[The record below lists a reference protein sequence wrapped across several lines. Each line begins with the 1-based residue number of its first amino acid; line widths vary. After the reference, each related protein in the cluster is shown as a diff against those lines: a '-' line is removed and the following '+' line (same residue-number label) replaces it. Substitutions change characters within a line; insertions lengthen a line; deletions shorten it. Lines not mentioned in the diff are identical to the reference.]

1 MNIPVHLLG
10 LGAMV
15 SLFLI
20 YQQKD
25 RRRILLCK
33 LSADVFW
40 IAHYFLLGA
49 TAGMIPNLV
58 GIFRELVF
66 INRGKKKWASTPLW
80 AALFILINLT
90 LGILSFDIWYDI
102 IPIVASS
109 FVTISLWINNPTLTK
124 LITLPVCAAFLTY
137 DLFVGSYMGILNES
151 ISIVSIIL
159 FFIKKSKGDKR
170 HA

>member
-10 LGAMV
+10 LGAMI

-66 INRGKKKWASTPLW
+66 INRGKKKWAATPFW

-90 LGILSFDIWYDI
+90 LGILSFDVWSDI
-102 IPIVASS
+102 IPIIASS
-109 FVTISLWINNPTLTK
+109 FVTVSLWINNPNLTK

-137 DLFVGSYMGILNES
+137 DIFVGSYMGILNES

-159 FFIKKSKGDKR
+159 FFIRKAKGDNR